1 MKIINLI
8 AFFALLVVSG
18 CAQDGAN
25 PAAAD
30 ADSAAATAGQS
41 GADGLE
47 ALLANADPDMGQR
60 QFIYCQA
67 CHTTEPG
74 GGNKVGPNLA
84 GVIGR
89 PAAQADGFV
98 YSPALSEADLVWDV
112 ATLDQWIDNPA
123 ALVPGTTMVFAGIM
137 DAQQRANLIAYL
149 REATGSTQ

>member
-1 MKIINLI
+1 MKKINII
-8 AFFALLVVSG
+8 AFFVLLIVSG
-18 CAQDGAN
+18 CAQDGPN
-25 PAAAD
+25 SAD
-30 ADSAAATAGQS
+30 ANSTTATSGQAG
-41 GADGLE
+41 DGGVE
-47 ALLANADPDMGQR
+47 ALLSAADPAMGQR

-98 YSPALSEADLVWDV
+98 YSSALSESGLVWDV
-112 ATLDQWIDNPA
+112 ATLDQWIENPA

-149 REATGSTQ
+149 QETAGSTD

>member
-1 MKIINLI
+1 MKKLYLI
-8 AFFALLVVSG
+8 LFCSLLIVSG
-18 CAQDGAN
+18 CAQDGASS
-25 PAAAD
+25 AAAD
-30 ADSAAATAGQS
+30 ANSGVATAAESDDG
-41 GADGLE
+41 GLE
-47 ALLANADPDMGQR
+47 ALLASADPDMGQR

-84 GVIGR
+84 GIIGR

-98 YSPALSEADLVWDV
+98 YSSALSEADLVWDV